1 MATAKQKGSSSSSFE
16 TLPTGGKVFI
26 LVLIFALVGALY
38 FFIFHM
44 PLSEDLEAA
53 QAQYVTLQTD
63 LRAAEQRQQE
73 YLQLTQELANREAID
88 RANKRVLPQD
98 AEIPAF
104 LQDLNRVAELSG
116 LDIRLVEPRPEESEP
131 LYVRIPVALRVSGK
145 FHQVAKFFYSV
156 SRLERAINM
165 ENIQLRDPTM
175 NEADEVLLVVD
186 ALATTFR
193 SAEVV
198 TPGQPAQPVVP
209 GRP

>member
-1 MATAKQKGSSSSSFE
+1 MAG
-16 TLPTGGKVFI
+16 LC
-26 LVLIFALVGALY
+26 
-38 FFIFHM
+38 
-44 PLSEDLEAA
+44 
-53 QAQYVTLQTD
+53 
-63 LRAAEQRQQE
+63 
-73 YLQLTQELANREAID
+73 REAID

-165 ENIQLRDPTM
+165 ENIQLRDPSM